1 MLHHT
6 EKEFL
11 RIIEEL
17 KEQERAED
25 ARQDSDYQMIIAALR
40 LHAEGEQQLNKNI
53 GRLIRSTTVL
63 ATAQILLFTIS
74 IIVAV
79 YMGLMT

>member
-11 RIIEEL
+11 RIIEGL
-17 KEQERAED
+17 KEQEAKEGE
-25 ARQDSDYQMIIAALR
+25 RQDLEFKQIVSAMR
-40 LHAEGEQQLNKNI
+40 LQAEGEQQLNKQI
-53 GRLIRSTTVL
+53 GRLIRSTTLLALTQIVL
-63 ATAQILLFTIS
+63 VALS

-79 YMGLMT
+79 VLATR